1 MRPQNICICIS
12 PPLYLCLV
20 ADIFVKGGKAPAPWI
35 ICRLPVNINI
45 SGTKPGMINWVG
57 KQFKIIWQRSEV
69 TTNTRYRVLKVQKKG
84 GEEPPTTG
92 QHSQVA
98 SQRFSFT
105 LTRYLPGM
113 KVEGK
118 AWYMRTTTSRAC
130 NNDHRSPHAPQPGDP
145 WPLSTSPTPP
155 ASKYNAFHWKG
166 SCVAYKTPVLLFAC
180 YHITKIN
187 KLICPFMNIRSCL
200 LGGGGPD
207 RMMCRLLIRREA
219 PSDQN
224 CGSRW

>member
-1 MRPQNICICIS
+1 MS
-12 PPLYLCLV
+12 LASKYKYKW
-20 ADIFVKGGKAPAPWI
+20 DK
-35 ICRLPVNINI
+35 
-45 SGTKPGMINWVG
+45 T
-57 KQFKIIWQRSEV
+57 RSEQLSRQ
-69 TTNTRYRVLKVQKKG
+69 TIQNNFTKIRGHHKHSLPGIKVQKKG
-84 GEEPPTTG
+84 GEELPTTG
-92 QHSQVA
+92 QHCQVA

-105 LTRYLPGM
+105 LTRYLPGI

-118 AWYMRTTTSRAC
+118 AWHMRTTTSRAC

-180 YHITKIN
+180 YHITILTKIN
-187 KLICPFMNIRSCL
+187 KFICPFMNIRSCL